1 MDLTQKN
8 SLYLCEKCNFK
19 TGNKNDYSRHL
30 LTAKHKIKT
39 NIELLEQKA
48 LCCDICKKTY
58 NSRNSLWYHKKKC
71 EKTQKTP
78 EKTPDANA
86 LTLKKMEEIMML
98 AFQQNKALVDKNMEL
113 AQKML
118 EIASEPKT
126 ITHTNSH
133 NKQFNLNFYLNDTCK
148 NAINMGDFVNSLQI
162 DTEEL
167 ENVGKLGYVEGFSNI
182 FIRGLKDLDE
192 TKRPMHCLDKKRET
206 LYIKDNGS
214 WNKDEKQDR
223 IKEVIG
229 LIAHKNF
236 MKLMQWKDENPQHE
250 NPETKKHAQYV
261 ELVKQ
266 VFTGITPEDDNG
278 INKIIRKVA
287 SEVCVDKGST
297 AIVFNN

>member
-1 MDLTQKN
+1 VNNVTGQDRAHFSCN
-8 SLYLCEKCNFK
+8 ACNFK
-19 TGNKNDYSRHL
+19 TKNKKDYGKHL
-30 LTAKHKIKT
+30 LTEKHKTIKASEESKT
-39 NIELLEQKA
+39 KILS
-48 LCCDICKKTY
+48 CSICNKEYK
-58 NSRNSLWYHKKKC
+58 SRNGLWLHKKQC
-71 EKTQKTP
+71 DKTQKTP
-78 EKTPDANA
+78 EKTPNYNA

-98 AFQQNKALVDKNMEL
+98 AFQQNKQLVDKNMEL
-113 AQKML
+113 VEKML
-118 EIASEPKT
+118 EISSQPKT
-126 ITHTNSH
+126 IHTNSH

-192 TKRPMHCLDKKRET
+192 TKRPMHCVDKKRET

-287 SEVCVDKGST
+287 SEVCVDKGTT
-297 AIVFNN
+297 AMVL

>member
-8 SLYLCEKCNFK
+8 PSYLCEKCNFK
-19 TGNKNDYSRHL
+19 SDNKKDYNRHL
-30 LTAKHKIKT
+30 LTAKHKNRT
-39 NIELLEQKA
+39 NIELLEHKA
-48 LCCDICKKTY
+48 LCCENCNKEYT
-58 NSRNSLWYHKKKC
+58 SRNSLWYHKKKC
-71 EKTQKTP
+71 KKTQKTQKMP
-78 EKTPDANA
+78 ENTQDANA
-86 LTLKKMEEIMML
+86 VTLKKMEEIMML
-98 AFQQNKALVDKNMEL
+98 AFQQNKQLVDKNMEL
-113 AQKML
+113 AEKML
-118 EIASEPKT
+118 EISSQPKT
-126 ITHTNSH
+126 IHTNSH

-192 TKRPMHCLDKKRET
+192 TKRPMHCVDKKRET

-236 MKLMQWKDENPQHE
+236 MKLMQWKNENPQHE

-287 SEVCVDKGST
+287 SEVCVDKGTT
-297 AIVFNN
+297 AMVL

>member
-1 MDLTQKN
+1 MTESCQKN
-8 SLYLCEKCNFK
+8 AKKFYCEPCNFICSK
-19 TGNKNDYSRHL
+19 KSNYNIHL
-30 LTAKHKIKT
+30 LTAKHTKGTTSDISDS
-39 NIELLEQKA
+39 A
-48 LCCDICKKTY
+48 SLCCENCDKKY
-58 NSRNSLWYHKKKC
+58 KSRNGLWLHKKKC
-71 EKTQKTP
+71 KKTQKML
-78 EKTPDANA
+78 ENAQDANA
-86 LTLKKMEEIMML
+86 VTLKKMEEIMML
-98 AFQQNKALVDKNMEL
+98 AFQQNKELVEKNMEL
-113 AQKML
+113 AEKML
-118 EIASEPKT
+118 EISSQPKT
-126 ITHTNSH
+126 IHTNSH

-192 TKRPMHCLDKKRET
+192 TKRPIHCVDKKRET

-287 SEVCVDKGST
+287 SEVCVDKGTT
-297 AIVFNN
+297 AMVL

>member
-1 MDLTQKN
+1 MTETCQKN
-8 SLYLCEKCNFK
+8 AQKFYCKECNFK
-19 TGNKNDYSRHL
+19 CSKLSNYNIHL
-30 LTAKHKIKT
+30 LTAKHNKVT
-39 NIELLEQKA
+39 NCELSVTTS
-48 LCCDICKKTY
+48 LCCDICDKEYK
-58 NSRNSLWYHKKKC
+58 SRNGLWLHKKKC
-71 EKTQKTP
+71 KKPQKML
-78 EKTPDANA
+78 ENAQDANA
-86 LTLKKMEEIMML
+86 LTLKKMEDIMMI
-98 AFQQNKALVDKNMEL
+98 AFQQNKQLVDKNMEL
-113 AQKML
+113 AEKML

-126 ITHTNSH
+126 VHTNSH

-192 TKRPMHCLDKKRET
+192 TKRPLHCVDKKRET

-214 WNKDEKQDR
+214 WNKDDKQDR

-229 LIAHKNF
+229 LIAHNNF
-236 MKLMQWKDENPQHE
+236 IKLMQWKDENPQHE

-297 AIVFNN
+297 VAVL

>member
-1 MDLTQKN
+1 M
-8 SLYLCEKCNFK
+8 
-19 TGNKNDYSRHL
+19 
-30 LTAKHKIKT
+30 
-39 NIELLEQKA
+39 
-48 LCCDICKKTY
+48 
-58 NSRNSLWYHKKKC
+58 
-71 EKTQKTP
+71 P
-78 EKTPDANA
+78 ENAQDANA

-98 AFQQNKALVDKNMEL
+98 AFQQNKELVDKNMEL

-118 EIASEPKT
+118 DIASTPKT
-126 ITHTNSH
+126 VTHTNSH

-162 DTEEL
+162 DMEEL

-192 TKRPMHCLDKKRET
+192 TKRPLHCVDKKRET

-236 MKLMQWKDENPQHE
+236 MKLMQWKEENPQWE
-250 NPETKKHAQYV
+250 NSETKKHAQYV

-266 VFTGITPEDDNG
+266 VFTGITPDDENG

-287 SEVCVDKGST
+287 NEVCVDKGCASL
-297 AIVFNN
+297 VL